1 MRDLRSNNG
10 AMVNYTG
17 GKQNSEPPI
26 EVVGGVRVENSKPL
40 NPRRRRRVAIKAPTA
55 RQAKTPSAPATRAG
69 ANKNKR
75 PATLS
80 TSINVISSDSDD
92 SDTPMRGGGDGDG
105 GVSREGTTVY
115 VDADEEPYFGP
126 ADTGVRVSNE
136 GRSKG
141 PGGMRVDNL
150 DGEIPVAGR
159 AKGAIEGVGAGG
171 YRVEDVGTGG
181 TVVGEVNG
189 EDGETGMVAED
200 VD

>member
-1 MRDLRSNNG
+1 
-10 AMVNYTG
+10 MVNYTG

-105 GVSREGTTVY
+105 G
-115 VDADEEPYFGP
+115 
-126 ADTGVRVSNE
+126 
-136 GRSKG
+136 
-141 PGGMRVDNL
+141 
-150 DGEIPVAGR
+150 
-159 AKGAIEGVGAGG
+159 
-171 YRVEDVGTGG
+171 
-181 TVVGEVNG
+181 
-189 EDGETGMVAED
+189 
-200 VD
+200 